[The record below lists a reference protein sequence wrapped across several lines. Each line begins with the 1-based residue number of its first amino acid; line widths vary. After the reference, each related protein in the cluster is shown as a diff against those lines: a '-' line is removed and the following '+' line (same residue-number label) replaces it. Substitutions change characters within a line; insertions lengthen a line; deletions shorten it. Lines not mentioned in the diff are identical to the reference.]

1 MDPPQQPH
9 QMSHHIVNVDA
20 GEEELIKDS
29 CAEVLS
35 LKLIFHGD
43 ETSHKTMEEGVL
55 TMN

>member
-20 GEEELIKDS
+20 GEEKLIKDS